1 MPSLLQVIINILR
14 RMVLFREKPL
24 LGTHKIASEGRRSCF
39 NPVFCKT
46 VLEYNPSPGEVL
58 TS

>member
-1 MPSLLQVIINILR
+1 
-14 RMVLFREKPL
+14 MVLFREKPL
-24 LGTHKIASEGRRSCF
+24 LGTHEIASEGRRSCF

-46 VLEYNPSPGEVL
+46 VLEYNPFPGEVL